1 MEGYWL
7 THYDAGSA
15 HGDGIAML
23 HGGELLG
30 GDLEHVWRGTY
41 EEEGTRVFARIRIAP
56 FVTREEEGTMARE
69 KPVILSLEG
78 TCTEEFARLE
88 GHPDQREDVQ
98 FHVEMRKCRSLGTGR
113 PGGGALRP

>member
-30 GDLEHVWRGTY
+30 GDLEHVWRGSY
-41 EEEGTRVFARIRIAP
+41 EEEGPRVFARIRIAP
-56 FVTREEEGTMARE
+56 FVSREEEGSMARE
-69 KPVILSLEG
+69 QPVILSLEG
-78 TCTEEFARLE
+78 YCTEEFARLE
-88 GHPDQREDVQ
+88 GHPDQREDVL
-98 FHVEMRKCRSLGTGR
+98 FHVELRKCRSMGGR
-113 PGGGALRP
+113 VVPHPKAA

>member
-41 EEEGTRVFARIRIAP
+41 EEEGPRVIARIRIAP
-56 FVTREEEGTMARE
+56 FVTRDEEGTMARE
-69 KPVILSLEG
+69 KPVILSLQG
-78 TCTEEFARLE
+78 YCTEDFARLE
-88 GHPDQREDVQ
+88 GHPDQREEVL
-98 FHVEMRKCRSLGTGR
+98 FHVEMRKCKSMGGRAIPRS
-113 PGGGALRP
+113 AAA